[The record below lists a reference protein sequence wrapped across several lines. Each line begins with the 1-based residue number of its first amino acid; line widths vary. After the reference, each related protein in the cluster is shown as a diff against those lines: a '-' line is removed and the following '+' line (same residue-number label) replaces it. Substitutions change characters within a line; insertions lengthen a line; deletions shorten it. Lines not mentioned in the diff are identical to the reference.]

1 MPSSILTPDDL
12 FRCTRCGDCCRGF
25 GGTYVS
31 RQDIEAIAWFLA
43 TDPSGLIDR
52 CCHRSGGRYLLA
64 QRADGYCIFWDQTCT
79 IHPVK
84 PRMCRRWPFI
94 ESVLA
99 DASNWTIMAALCPG
113 MRTDVP
119 LDYIRGCVQRVLAA
133 EASNPKR

>member
-1 MPSSILTPDDL
+1 MPSLSLSPDDL
-12 FRCTRCGDCCRGF
+12 FRCKRCGDCCRGF

-31 RQDIEAIAWFLA
+31 RQDIEAIAAFLA
-43 TDPSGLIDR
+43 TDPADLIDR
-52 CCHRSGGRYLLA
+52 CCQRSGGRYLLA

-99 DASNWTIMAALCPG
+99 DASNWGIMAALCPG

-119 LDYIRGCVQRVLAA
+119 LERIQDCVRRILAA
-133 EASNPKR
+133 EASDPK